1 MKAIITGCSKGIGKE
16 ILRKL
21 LNDGYEVMSISRSET
36 NLDDLTNKDS
46 TNWKE
51 IIGNILDE
59 DVHYKI
65 INVLNEWKSL
75 DILIN
80 NAGFLISKPFEEL
93 NYTEVKNSFDVNYYA
108 PFKLSQICIPYLKN
122 AEKASLINI
131 GSIGGVQGSVKFPG
145 LSAYSSSKGALAILT
160 ECLAEEY
167 KDTSIH
173 FNCLALGAV
182 QTEMLEKAFPGYQA
196 PFSPKQMAYYIIN
209 FIENSSEMMN
219 GKIIS
224 VSASTP

>member
-1 MKAIITGCSKGIGKE
+1 MKAIITGSSKGIGKE

-21 LNDGYEVMSISRSET
+21 LTDGYEVISISRSET
-36 NLDDLTNKDS
+36 NLGDLTNKDS
-46 TNWKE
+46 ANWKE

-65 INVLNEWKSL
+65 ISVLNEWKSL

-93 NYTEVKNSFDVNYYA
+93 NYTEVKNSFDVNYYG
-108 PFKLSQICIPYLKN
+108 PFKISQLCLPYLRES
-122 AEKASLINI
+122 AKARLINI
-131 GSIGGVQGSVKFPG
+131 GSIGGVQGSVKFAG

-160 ECLAEEY
+160 ECLAEEF
-167 KDTSIH
+167 KETSIH

-196 PFSPKQMAYYIIN
+196 PFSPKQMADYIIN

>member
-21 LNDGYEVMSISRSET
+21 LNDGCEVISISRT
-36 NLDDLTNKDS
+36 KTVLDDLTIKIG

-59 DVHYKI
+59 DVHSKI
-65 INVLNEWKSL
+65 ISVLSEWKSL

-80 NAGFLISKPFEEL
+80 NAGYLISKPFEEL
-93 NYTEVKNSFDVNYYA
+93 NYTEVKNSFDVNYYG
-108 PFKLSQICIPYLKN
+108 PFKISQLCLPYLKRS
-122 AEKASLINI
+122 AKASLINI

-182 QTEMLEKAFPGYQA
+182 QTEMLAKAFPGYQA
-196 PFSPKQMAYYIIN
+196 PFSPKQMAGYIIN

>member
-1 MKAIITGCSKGIGKE
+1 MKFILTGCSQGIGKE
-16 ILRKL
+16 LLVTL
-21 LNDGYEVMSISRSET
+21 LNNEHEVISISR
-36 NLDDLTNKDS
+36 NKTELS
-46 TNWKE
+46 
-51 IIGNILDE
+51 GL
-59 DVHYKI
+59 
-65 INVLNEWKSL
+65 INVHLIKWYEINGDILEEKIHQQLNDILKEWKVV
-75 DILIN
+75 DGIIN
-80 NAGFLISKPFEEL
+80 NAGILINKPFEEL
-93 NYTEVKNSFDVNYYA
+93 SYIDVKKSFDVNFYA
-108 PFKLSQICIPYLKN
+108 PLKLTQIALPFLKKSKH
-122 AEKASLINI
+122 AHHINI
-131 GSIGGVQGSVKFPG
+131 SSIGGVQGSVKFPG

-167 KDTSIH
+167 KETSIH

-196 PFSPKQMAYYIIN
+196 PFSPKQMANFIIN

>member
-16 ILRKL
+16 ILSKL
-21 LNDGYEVMSISRSET
+21 LSDGYEVMSISRTKT
-36 NLDDLTNKDS
+36 NLDDMPDKVTS
-46 TNWKE
+46 NWKE
-51 IIGNILDE
+51 IIGDILEE
-59 DVHYKI
+59 DVHHRI
-65 INVLNEWKSL
+65 IRVLNEWKNL

-80 NAGFLISKPFEEL
+80 NAGLLISKPFEEL
-93 NYTEVKNSFDVNYYA
+93 SYTDVKNSFDVNYYG
-108 PFKLSQICIPYLKN
+108 PFKISQLCLPYLKGS
-122 AEKASLINI
+122 AKASLINI

-160 ECLAEEY
+160 ECLAEEH

-196 PFSPKQMAYYIIN
+196 PFSPKQMADYIIN